1 MVTGFIMEANECNY
15 NIWMATQTVNVK
27 NLKKLA
33 SLEMMEAHPECP
45 SGSEH
50 FPGDQVKSAFLLNCL

>member
-1 MVTGFIMEANECNY
+1 
-15 NIWMATQTVNVK
+15 MATQTVNVK